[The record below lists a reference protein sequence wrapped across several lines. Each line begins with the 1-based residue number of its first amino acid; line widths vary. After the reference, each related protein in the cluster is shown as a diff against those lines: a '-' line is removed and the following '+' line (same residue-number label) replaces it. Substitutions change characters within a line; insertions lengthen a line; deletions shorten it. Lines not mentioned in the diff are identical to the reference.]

1 MSFGSRFKQAR
12 EKKHLSQQELA
23 DLIGVTDGT
32 ISNYEKGVAF
42 PRWDTMKKLCDILCV
57 DPNYLF
63 WDDLTDE
70 LKSKVMEQMTFDSCD
85 ECMILYKQLDLI
97 DQAEIRG
104 EIKQMLKSDKY
115 STASNITEDIVNELK
130 QEKRIPTNTK

>member
-1 MSFGSRFKQAR
+1 M
-12 EKKHLSQQELA
+12 A

-42 PRWDTMKKLCDILCV
+42 PRWDTMKKLCDILYV

-85 ECMILYKQLDLI
+85 ECMILYKRLDLI